1 MTENLD
7 QTYLRLLDVSG
18 SLALLVVLAMLLER
32 ALALIFDYHWFQE
45 YSKKREGLKTPIA
58 FLASWFTCNHV
69 NFDVLC
75 QLFKN
80 SGGLETPSHIGILIT
95 SAVVAGGS
103 AGAITLF
110 QGVLNFSRDAR
121 NSLLEAN
128 KANAEAQLQEALARK
143 SKAEAEIATH
153 ITQQRSAEL
162 ERTEIEAKTL
172 SGKYLQTSDFD
183 NHIDGCCIENT
194 VHVTEDHDLPAAE
207 GGVSPL

>member
-1 MTENLD
+1 MTESLD
-7 QTYLRLLDVSG
+7 QTYIRLLDVTG

-45 YSKKREGLKTPIA
+45 FSKKREGLKTPIA
-58 FLASWFTCNHV
+58 FLVSWFTCVHV

-80 SGGLETPSHIGILIT
+80 SGGVAIPSQIGILIT

-128 KANAEAQLQEALARK
+128 KANADAELQEAVARK
-143 SKAEAEIATH
+143 TKAEAEIAAH
-153 ITQQRSAEL
+153 ITQQRLAEL
-162 ERTEIEAKTL
+162 ERAEIETKTL
-172 SGKYLQTSDFD
+172 RAKYLQTSDID
-183 NHIDGCCIENT
+183 NDIDGCSIEHAEHAT
-194 VHVTEDHDLPAAE
+194 ADHDLPAAE